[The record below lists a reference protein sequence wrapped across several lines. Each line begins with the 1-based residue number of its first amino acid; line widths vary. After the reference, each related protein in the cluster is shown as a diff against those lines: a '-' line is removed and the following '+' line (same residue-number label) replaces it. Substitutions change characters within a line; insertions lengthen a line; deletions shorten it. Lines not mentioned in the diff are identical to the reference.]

1 MAREREPGKL
11 VNLSA
16 SGATV
21 TGAHSPA
28 PLVTLTRAAT
38 AQPRSPPPVTPSP
51 QASQASPLLSE
62 PLDWGTDAKEEDDDD
77 AIAPEL
83 HNGQRRHSIRRPP
96 KHAKQLLH
104 LRRPRL
110 SIRKSMLEARKRSST
125 LLQREERDCHTVKFS
140 S

>member
-83 HNGQRRHSIRRPP
+83 HQRLVLDQERTCI
-96 KHAKQLLH
+96 A
-104 LRRPRL
+104 
-110 SIRKSMLEARKRSST
+110 
-125 LLQREERDCHTVKFS
+125 EETGTDKDW
-140 S
+140 